1 MASLASRPGEAQLIL
16 REPAESCH
24 HVELLLELAKD
35 QPPADQ
41 APPTPLPPG
50 GALGPQDPY
59 CDLNILKGFYLTSSI
74 SLLAGWV

>member
-1 MASLASRPGEAQLIL
+1 MDQDSYHNSSWSSAQSLTGCNQCVIW
-16 REPAESCH
+16 
-24 HVELLLELAKD
+24 

-41 APPTPLPPG
+41 APPALLPPG
-50 GALGPQDPY
+50 GALGPQDPC